1 MKTLVMLLVFIS
13 GFLIISG
20 VHEQRIQEANK
31 NRKVV
36 YRYVPRSA
44 LDQQFYG
51 TPASAHFQGM
61 FGEGKSPWLEARTPQ
76 EEAGRPDYEWATP
89 PPPLVSDP
97 DRDGGHIIDSD
108 SDSESDPGSSG
119 SP

>member
-13 GFLIISG
+13 GYLIISG
-20 VHEQRIQEANK
+20 VHEQRIREANN

-61 FGEGKSPWLEARTPQ
+61 FGEGKSPWLEARTPE
-76 EEAGRPDYEWATP
+76 EEAGRPNYEWSTP
-89 PPPLVSDP
+89 PAIDVDIDSGSESGSDP
-97 DRDGGHIIDSD
+97 EP
-108 SDSESDPGSSG
+108 ESQ
-119 SP
+119 

>member
-13 GFLIISG
+13 GYLIISG

-61 FGEGKSPWLEARTPQ
+61 FGEGKSPWLEARTPE
-76 EEAGRPDYEWATP
+76 EEAGRPNYEWSTP
-89 PPPLVSDP
+89 PAPIAIDVDNDSGSESGSDP
-97 DRDGGHIIDSD
+97 
-108 SDSESDPGSSG
+108 ESQ
-119 SP
+119 

>member
-13 GFLIISG
+13 GYLIISG
-20 VHEQRIQEANK
+20 VHEQRIREANK

-61 FGEGKSPWLEARTPQ
+61 FGEGKSPWLEARTP
-76 EEAGRPDYEWATP
+76 EEETGRPNYEWSTP
-89 PPPLVSDP
+89 PAPRASD
-97 DRDGGHIIDSD
+97 IE
-108 SDSESDPGSSG
+108 SDSESGSDSE
-119 SP
+119 SQ